1 MPESMPTVWRVHLRP
16 GGGPESSGT
25 NAVRLCLDEGVV
37 GIGWQVSP
45 TPKTPDEYWEA
56 GSRAFGD
63 RGWKTNAS
71 AILHRMAVGHLV
83 WFRDPLGDYYLGRI
97 TGDWEYRD
105 DDTNRAVDIANVRPC
120 EIHRVGTGVPGKII
134 SAFIRGP
141 ALRPINDHTA
151 RLFSAV
157 KFNELAGE
165 SLPVQ
170 HEGGD
175 LFNLLSA
182 TDLEDLTGIYL
193 QRKENLLLIPNSR
206 QPRGTTIHYEFELVD
221 PETGHASYV
230 QVKSGN
236 ERLDPAAYERAVNA
250 EPGRRYFL
258 FSPAGYARAS
268 KRPEVVC
275 ISRTEMEAFLT
286 EARQYLPGN
295 IRTWIDWLDSVSG
308 PRTE

>member
-25 NAVRLCLDEGVV
+25 NAVRLCREQGVV

-45 TPKTPDEYWEA
+45 TPRTPDEYWEA
-56 GSRAFGD
+56 GSRDHGT
-63 RGWKTNAS
+63 RGWKTNAR
-71 AILHRMAVGHLV
+71 AILWRMAVGDLV
-83 WFRDPLGDYYLGRI
+83 WFRDLLGDYYLGRI

-105 DDTNRAVDIANVRPC
+105 DDRNRKVDIANVRPC
-120 EIHRVGTGVPGKII
+120 AIHPAGTGIPGKII
-134 SAFIRGP
+134 SAFIRGQT
-141 ALRPINDHTA
+141 LRRINDHTA
-151 RLFSAV
+151 RLFSTV
-157 KFNELAGE
+157 KFNQLSGE
-165 SLPVQ
+165 NLPVP

-175 LFNLLSA
+175 IFNLLSA
-182 TDLEDLTGIYL
+182 TDLEDLVGIYL
-193 QRKENLLLIPNSR
+193 QRKQNLFLIPSSR
-206 QPRGTTIHYEFELVD
+206 QAHSTTIQYEFELVD

-275 ISRTEMEAFLT
+275 ISRAEMEAFLT
-286 EARQYLPGN
+286 EARQYLPDN